1 MDSVSEQ
8 TFFQTQ
14 KIRYLDIHSSYAIIR
29 YRNISGSDNME
40 DTLFSPVDELLVRNL
55 RRCGHVLYHQ
65 THHCQQ
71 DAVLALL
78 AQGAMNQKQIQEH
91 LSIQPGSASELIS
104 KLEAKGLVE
113 RARDDADRRRVVLT
127 LTEKGQ
133 LAAKIHAE
141 RPAENLFSV
150 FSQEEKESLVSL
162 LETLLQ
168 SWGL

>member
-1 MDSVSEQ
+1 
-8 TFFQTQ
+8 
-14 KIRYLDIHSSYAIIR
+14 
-29 YRNISGSDNME
+29 ME
-40 DTLFSPVDELLVRNL
+40 DIKISAADEQLARNL

-65 THHCQQ
+65 AHHCQQ
-71 DAVLALL
+71 DAVLTLL
-78 AQGAMNQKQIQEH
+78 AQGPMNQKQIQEH
-91 LSIQPGSASELIS
+91 LSVQPGSASELIS
-104 KLEAKGLVE
+104 KVEAKGLVE
-113 RARDDADRRRVVLT
+113 RARDDTDRRRVVLT

-150 FSQEEKESLVSL
+150 FSSDEKETLTCL